1 MKNQK
6 GFFCSLILFI
16 AALVL
21 TSCASTTLT
30 SVWKDENYRIGNIK
44 KVLII
49 VFSER
54 PAVRRFFED
63 DFKSQMTPFSIDA
76 VSSYTVIPDEKL
88 WDKEFLAAQAKDLR
102 VDALLI
108 TRLVDKKTIQSN
120 VPPETTYMG
129 PSGYSAGWSTYHY
142 NYSQL
147 ITRPGYT
154 VENEIISL
162 ETNLYETRTDK
173 LIWSALSDTY
183 AESAKDEY
191 IKSFISVIIKR
202 LSDDNIL

>member
-1 MKNQK
+1 MKNPK
-6 GFFCSLILFI
+6 GFFYSLILFM

-49 VFSER
+49 VLSEK

-63 DFKSQMTPFSIDA
+63 EFKSQMTLFSMDA

-88 WDKEFLAAQAKDLR
+88 SDKEFLAAQTKDLR
-102 VDALLI
+102 VDAVLI
-108 TRLVDKKTIQSN
+108 TRLVDKKTIQSY
-120 VPPETTYMG
+120 VPPETTYVG
-129 PSGYSAGWSTYHY
+129 PSGYSAGWPTYNY
-142 NYSQL
+142 NYSQP

-154 VENEIISL
+154 VENEMLSL
-162 ETNLYETRTDK
+162 ETNLYEARTDK

-183 AESAKDEY
+183 TEGGKDEY
-191 IKSFISVIIKR
+191 IKSFTSVIIKR
-202 LSDDNIL
+202 LSDDKIL